1 VPTISTKIT
10 DKGVIQQAGSPPTF
24 SVEIPLSGN
33 SNIFANSSSD
43 IPRPLAATAL
53 PGTGSSAARSDHVH
67 PLPTGAAYTVLAAP
81 QNASGALT
89 PTLLDAAYI
98 QTGTLAGEH
107 GGLGAALTQLA
118 WPWFCVVL
126 RPNGTDG
133 DVFYA
138 MTGSATQ
145 TVDATNKAYIPIPM
159 GMGHMQDIFLAGA
172 GLTSPQT
179 ATITIK
185 GATSYGSSVSAFDT
199 PHSNVVNSA
208 SPLVHNAALYGLTIG
223 GVTAS
228 FAVIEAVLSG
238 SIKGAIQVSAGIRP

>member
-1 VPTISTKIT
+1 MPTISTRIT
-10 DKGVIQQAGSPPTF
+10 DRGVIQQPGSLSTF
-24 SVEIPLSGN
+24 SIEVPMAGN
-33 SNIFANSSSD
+33 SNLFATGSD
-43 IPRPLAATAL
+43 LPLPLAATAL
-53 PGTGSSAARSDHVH
+53 AGTGSTASRSDHVH
-67 PLPTGAAYTVLAAP
+67 PLPVGAAYTVLAAP
-81 QNASGALT
+81 TNASGALT

-98 QTGTLAGEH
+98 QTGTLSGDH

-118 WPWFCVVL
+118 WPWFRVVL
-126 RPNGTDG
+126 QPNGTDG

-159 GMGHMQDIFLAGA
+159 GMGHMQDIFLAGV

-185 GATSYGSSVSAFDT
+185 GATSYGGSVSAFDS

-208 SPLVHNAALYGLTIG
+208 TPLVHNEALYALTIG

-238 SIKGAIQVSAGIRP
+238 SISGAIQVSAGIRP